1 MEVALILKYR
11 YTWSD
16 HQKKTTMKNLE
27 KKKQGSFRSRRSDY
41 PITSLRRREVVSQ
54 VICNLVWREPCL
66 LRLR

>member
-27 KKKQGSFRSRRSDY
+27 KKNKDHLGAGGVIIRSRVCVAGRS
-41 PITSLRRREVVSQ
+41 
-54 VICNLVWREPCL
+54 
-66 LRLR
+66 